1 MSQGCN
7 NVNGSRTKI
16 AIIPNLNCA
25 PAPVLYALQVTA
37 AGVIGD
43 TTISVQIT
51 TAAVTA
57 APLSPGA
64 ILKIGTAYVTVLAPT
79 DGSGIY
85 KLNTASATVI
95 NVKRL
100 TSAIAVNATFTSYLG
115 VLACVKTANIETQT
129 TSVDNTTNCTGAL
142 YTKLNLGVD
151 KMLKLAGYLSSAD
164 YAYYLLKTIGK
175 DLGSFF
181 FALDYDSR
189 FFVTGVFQ
197 TTDPSVAGNE
207 VKQIVTWSVDG
218 QIQSIDADYGSYVD
232 SAGDLVVLEALRSN
246 YGFGVSKSV
255 IVNPV
260 V

>member
-7 NVNGSRTKI
+7 NVNGSRTRL
-16 AIIPNLNCA
+16 AIVPNLNCA
-25 PAPVLYALQVTA
+25 PAPTLYSLENTV

-43 TTISVQIT
+43 ATLTIQVTTVG
-51 TAAVTA
+51 VTA

-64 ILKIGTAYVTVLAPT
+64 FLKIGAQTVEVLAPS

-85 KLNTASATVI
+85 KLSTAAPTVI
-95 NVKRL
+95 NIKRL
-100 TSAIAVNATFTSYLG
+100 TAAIPINTAFTSYLG
-115 VLACVKTANIETQT
+115 VLACVKTANIDTQT
-129 TSVDNTTNCTGAL
+129 TSVDNTTNCTGSL

-151 KMLKLAGYLSSAD
+151 KMLKLSGYLSSAD

-197 TTDPSVAGNE
+197 TTDPSIAGNE
-207 VKQIVTWSVDG
+207 VKQIVTWTVDG
-218 QIQSIDADYGSYVD
+218 QIQSIDADYGSYVP
-232 SAGDLVVLEALRSN
+232 SAGELTALNTLRAN
-246 YGFGVSKSV
+246 YGFGAAKSV
-255 IVNPV
+255 IVDPV
-260 V
+260 I